1 MAHAVLRP
9 YQQKKRYIPKVIKH
23 EEVLQKQ
30 ICQYIRLQ
38 YPKVIFRSDYASGL
52 HLTMNQARIHRSMQS
67 GRSFPDLFLYHPM
80 LVNGVQYAGLAIE
93 LKREG
98 TRIILTTGPRKGH
111 LTSDP
116 HIREQY
122 LLLKEL
128 KSRGYYATFAVGYDQ
143 AQNVIDWYM
152 GRKKLTNS
160 ELF

>member
-1 MAHAVLRP
+1 VARILTP
-9 YQQKKRYIPKVIKH
+9 YQPRQRYIPKVVKH
-23 EEVLQKQ
+23 EENLQRTV
-30 ICQYIRLQ
+30 CHYLNLQ
-38 YPKVIFRSDYASGL
+38 YPRVIYRSDYASGL
-52 HLTMNQARIHRSMQS
+52 HLTPNQARIHASMQS
-67 GRSFPDLFLYHPM
+67 GRAFPDLFIYEPKFI
-80 LVNGVQYAGLAIE
+80 NGVQYCGLAIE

-128 KSRGYYATFAVGYDQ
+128 KARGYYATFAVGFDQ
-143 AQNVIDWYM
+143 AVATIDWYF
-152 GRKKLTNS
+152 GRKKKSNA